1 MKTQPHK
8 ISLWRFVIDTH
19 RLLWRDRVAVARF
32 AAPWFLL
39 LIIADAVVSWTYFP
53 HSQQQDT
60 ASTWPDILYIVTALA
75 PTLVIGS
82 IVAVLLHRHILLPDD
97 SIGRG
102 RPSAPSN
109 LVAAYMGRTFA
120 MQFFFFGQISLAAFV
135 IVVSADFLG
144 SAEQFVAETS
154 TTEFWTASGLV
165 FAGSMALLII
175 PVASYIPVRISLAL
189 PATAIGS
196 AMRTFRTSWL
206 LTRGNFWRLF
216 CGGILSNWPF
226 WLLMV
231 YTFSSFT
238 AETQSE
244 LQFIGDATATTVV
257 ICISDLIW
265 VAFFSLSYRHLST
278 EHEPASPLPST
289 QQQ

>member
-1 MKTQPHK
+1 
-8 ISLWRFVIDTH
+8 
-19 RLLWRDRVAVARF
+19 
-32 AAPWFLL
+32 
-39 LIIADAVVSWTYFP
+39 
-53 HSQQQDT
+53 
-60 ASTWPDILYIVTALA
+60 
-75 PTLVIGS
+75 
-82 IVAVLLHRHILLPDD
+82 
-97 SIGRG
+97 
-102 RPSAPSN
+102 
-109 LVAAYMGRTFA
+109 
-120 MQFFFFGQISLAAFV
+120 
-135 IVVSADFLG
+135 VVSADFLG

-196 AMRTFRTSWL
+196 ATRTFRTSWL

-244 LQFIGDATATTVV
+244 LQFIGDATATTVAV
-257 ICISDLIW
+257 CISNLIW
-265 VAFFSLSYRHLST
+265 VAFFSLAYRHLST
-278 EHEPASPLPST
+278 EHELASPLPST

>member
-1 MKTQPHK
+1 MKTQPRK
-8 ISLWRFVIDTH
+8 IPLWRFVIDAH

-53 HSQQQDT
+53 HSQQQET
-60 ASTWPDILYIVTALA
+60 ASTWPDILHVVTALA
-75 PTLVIGS
+75 LTLVIGS

-165 FAGSMALLII
+165 LAGSVAVLII
-175 PVASYIPVRISLAL
+175 PASYIPVRISLAL
-189 PATAIGS
+189 PATAIGN
-196 AMRTFRTSWL
+196 AERTFGTSWL

-216 CGGILSNWPF
+216 CGGILCNWPF

-231 YTFSSFT
+231 YTLSSFT
-238 AETQSE
+238 AETQTE